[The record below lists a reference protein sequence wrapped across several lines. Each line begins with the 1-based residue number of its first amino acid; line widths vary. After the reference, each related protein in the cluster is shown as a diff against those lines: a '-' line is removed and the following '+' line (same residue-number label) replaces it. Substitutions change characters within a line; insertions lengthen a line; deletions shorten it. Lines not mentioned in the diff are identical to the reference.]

1 MAALITPK
9 TAYEASTDVV
19 VTGTPVTISF
29 AYNPAVV
36 ITPTRLQAF
45 IDRKDS
51 SGNYKLEHTLK
62 GDEPAV
68 TITGAGTYRVR
79 KPATA
84 QAVGIDTN

>member
-9 TAYEASTDVV
+9 TAYEASADVA
-19 VTGTPVTISF
+19 VTTTPVTISF

-36 ITPTRLQAF
+36 ITPTRLQVM
-45 IDRKDS
+45 IDRKDA
-51 SGNYKLEHTLK
+51 SGNYNLERILT
-62 GDEPAV
+62 GEEGAV

-84 QAVGIDTN
+84 QAVGVDTN

>member
-9 TAYEASTDVV
+9 TAYEASADVV
-19 VTGTPVTISF
+19 VSATPVTVSF

-36 ITPTRLQAF
+36 VTPTRLQVM
-45 IDRKDS
+45 IDRKDA
-51 SGNYKLEHTLK
+51 SGNYKLERILT
-62 GDEPAV
+62 GEEGAV